1 MLGVYGESIR
11 RKHSYIIELKVLSK
25 KEFDAKTE
33 DGKMTKGAKQWLDA
47 IKQINHYAK
56 APRVEALR
64 QGTTLHKIVMQF
76 KGWELAK
83 IAEVK
88 E

>member
-1 MLGVYGESIR
+1 M
-11 RKHSYIIELKVLSK
+11 
-25 KEFDAKTE
+25 TE
-33 DGKMTKGAKQWLDA
+33 DGKMTQGAKQWLDA
-47 IKQINHYAK
+47 VEQINHYAK

-83 IAEVK
+83 IVEVK